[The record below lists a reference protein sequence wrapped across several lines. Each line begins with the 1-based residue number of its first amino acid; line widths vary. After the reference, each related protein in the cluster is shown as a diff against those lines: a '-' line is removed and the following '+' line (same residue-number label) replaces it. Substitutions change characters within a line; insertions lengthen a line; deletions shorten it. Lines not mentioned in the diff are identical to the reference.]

1 MPNTKYTSAFFFLL
15 FTSVTKAR
23 LKNDNV
29 ITINR
34 AVVIKNARD
43 TSVISTKPNIYTS
56 FIDSIHTM
64 VTNFISI
71 IK

>member
-15 FTSVTKAR
+15 LTSVTKAR